1 MLTKDLSKI
10 RNIGIAAHIDAG
22 KTTTTER
29 ILYYTGVNYKIGE
42 VHDGAAT
49 MDWMAQERER
59 GITITSAAITC
70 QWRDCYINLIDTPG
84 HVDFTVEVER
94 SLRVL
99 DGAVSVFC
107 AVGGVEPQSETVWR
121 QADKYKVPRVAF
133 VNKMDR
139 VGANFLSVVEQ
150 IHDRLGAR
158 AVPVVLPIGAEDAF
172 TGIIDLVEMKELV
185 YIDELGAHPEHR
197 DIPADMLDE
206 AKFYREN
213 MIEQLADVDDE
224 IAAMYLEGQD
234 PTSAQIKA
242 AIRRQTIALK
252 FVACLCGSA
261 FKNKGVQPLL
271 DAVVDYLPSPIDL
284 PPVVG
289 TDPDDETKQVE
300 RHASVDEPTSALA
313 FKIAVD
319 PFVGRLTFCRLYS
332 GMIHSSQSLYNP
344 ASRRR
349 ERIGRILLMHSN
361 KRTDL
366 EDAGAGMIV
375 ALPSLKNTRTGDT
388 LCDENHP
395 IVLESLT
402 FPAPVITL
410 AVEPET
416 TEDKARLAKGLIALA
431 DEDPT
436 FVVKD
441 NEETGQT
448 TISGM
453 GELHLD
459 IIVDRL
465 RREFGVH
472 VKVGRPQV
480 AYREAITSRVERV
493 QGRFVRQ
500 SGGHGQYGDCVINME
515 PLPDGQE
522 GFVFEDM
529 VVGGVIPREFIPACQ
544 KGCEEAMGSGVLG
557 GFPVIGVKVEL
568 VFGSYHEVDSS
579 EMAFKIAASM
589 AFKEAMKKAGPTLME
604 PIMAVEVVTPED
616 YVGDV
621 MGDLS
626 SRRGRVDGMEMRGN
640 ARAIKAYVPLG
651 EMFGYATDLR
661 SKTSGRAN
669 YTMQFDHYEPVP
681 GNVAEAILNPS
692 SVKTGSGKK

>member
-1 MLTKDLSKI
+1 MLTKDLTKI

-29 ILYYTGVNYKIGE
+29 ILFYTGVNYKIGE
-42 VHDGAAT
+42 THDGTAT

-70 QWRDCYINLIDTPG
+70 QWKDCFINIIDTPG

-121 QADKYKVPRVAF
+121 QADKYKVPRIAF
-133 VNKMDR
+133 INKMDR
-139 VGANFLSVVEQ
+139 VGANFFGVVSQ

-158 AVPVVLPIGAEDAF
+158 AVPVVLPIGAEDSF
-172 TGIIDLVEMKELV
+172 QGVVDLLQMKELV
-185 YIDELGAHPEHR
+185 YVDESGAHPELR
-197 DIPADMLDE
+197 DIPADMLDD
-206 AKFYREN
+206 AKMYREN
-213 MIEQLADVDDE
+213 LIEQLGDVDDE
-224 IAAMYLEGQD
+224 IMNMYLEGQE
-234 PTSAQIKA
+234 PTVEQLKA

-252 FVACLCGSA
+252 FVPCFCGSA
-261 FKNKGVQPLL
+261 FKNKGIQPVL
-271 DAVVDYLPSPIDL
+271 DAVIDYLPSPVDI
-284 PPVVG
+284 PAVEG
-289 TDPDDETKQVE
+289 TSPDDETKVIE
-300 RHASVDEPTSALA
+300 RHPRMDEPLSALA
-313 FKIAVD
+313 FKVAVD
-319 PFVGRLTFCRLYS
+319 PFVGRLTFCRIYS
-332 GMIHSSQSLYNP
+332 GTLHTGDTLYNP
-344 ASRRR
+344 ASRKR

-361 KRTDL
+361 KRIDID
-366 EDAGAGMIV
+366 DASAGMIV

-388 LCDENHP
+388 LCDENNP
-395 IVLESLT
+395 VVLESLT

-410 AVEPET
+410 AVEPAT
-416 TEDKARLAKGLIALA
+416 TEDKTKLAKGLIALS

-472 VKVGRPQV
+472 VNVGRPQV
-480 AYREAITSRVERV
+480 AYREAIQNRVEKV
-493 QGRFVRQ
+493 QGKFVRQ

-515 PLPDGQE
+515 PLPDVQE
-522 GFVFEDM
+522 GFVFEDDI
-529 VVGGVIPREFIPACQ
+529 VGGVIPREFIPACQ
-544 KGCEEAMGSGVLG
+544 KGFEEAMGSGVLG

-568 VFGSYHEVDSS
+568 VYGSYHEVDSS

-589 AFKEAMKKAGPTLME
+589 AFKEAMRKASPTLME
-604 PIMAVEVVTPED
+604 PIMSVEVVTPED

-626 SRRGRVDGMEMRGN
+626 SRRGRVDGMEMRAN

-681 GNVAEAILNPS
+681 KNVAEAILNPS
-692 SVKTGSGKK
+692 GAESAGKK

>member
-1 MLTKDLSKI
+1 MLTQDLSKI

-22 KTTTTER
+22 KTTTSER
-29 ILYYTGVNYKIGE
+29 ILFYTGVNYKIGE

-70 QWRDCYINLIDTPG
+70 QWKDCYINLIDTPG

-121 QADKYKVPRVAF
+121 QADKYRVPRVAF

-139 VGANFLSVVEQ
+139 VGADFLRVVEQ

-158 AVPVVLPIGAEDAF
+158 AVPLVLPIGAEDSF
-172 TGIIDLVEMKELV
+172 QGIIDLVHMKELV
-185 YIDELGAHPEHR
+185 YLDVTGAHPEHR
-197 DIPADMLDE
+197 DIPADMIDE
-206 AKFYREN
+206 AKMYREN
-213 MIEQLADVDDE
+213 LIEQLADVDDE
-224 IAAMYLEGQD
+224 IMALALEEKE
-234 PTSAQIKA
+234 PTAEQIKA
-242 AIRRQTIALK
+242 AVRRQTIALK
-252 FVACLCGSA
+252 FVPCFCGSA

-271 DAVVDYLPSPIDL
+271 DAVVDYLPSPVDI
-284 PPVVG
+284 PAVKG
-289 TDPDDETKQVE
+289 ASPDDETVEIE
-300 RHASVDEPTSALA
+300 RHASMDEPLSALA
-313 FKIAVD
+313 FKVAVD
-319 PFVGRLTFCRLYS
+319 PFVGRLTFCRIYS
-332 GMIHSSQSLYNP
+332 GVLRAGDSLYNP

-361 KRTDL
+361 KRIDI
-366 EDAGAGMIV
+366 EDASAGMIV

-410 AVEPET
+410 AVEPAT
-416 TEDKARLAKGLIALA
+416 TDDKAKLAKGLAALA

-465 RREFGVH
+465 RREFGVN
-472 VKVGRPQV
+472 VNVGAPQV
-480 AYREAITSRVERV
+480 AYREAILQRVERV
-493 QGRFVRQ
+493 QGKFVRQ

-522 GFVFEDM
+522 GFVFEDDI
-529 VVGGVIPREFIPACQ
+529 VGGVIPREFIPACQ
-544 KGCEEAMGSGVLG
+544 KGFEEAMGSGVLG

-568 VFGSYHEVDSS
+568 VYGSYHEVDSS

-589 AFKEAMKKAGPTLME
+589 AFKEAMKKAQPTLME
-604 PIMAVEVVTPED
+604 PIMSVEVVTPEG

-626 SRRGRVDGMEMRGN
+626 SRRGRVDGMEMRAN

-681 GNVAEAILNPS
+681 KNVADTILNGGA
-692 SVKTGSGKK
+692 VARR

>member
-1 MLTKDLSKI
+1 
-10 RNIGIAAHIDAG
+10 
-22 KTTTTER
+22 
-29 ILYYTGVNYKIGE
+29 
-42 VHDGAAT
+42 
-49 MDWMAQERER
+49 
-59 GITITSAAITC
+59 
-70 QWRDCYINLIDTPG
+70 
-84 HVDFTVEVER
+84 
-94 SLRVL
+94 

-139 VGANFLSVVEQ
+139 VGANFLNVVEQ

-158 AVPVVLPIGAEDAF
+158 AVPVVLPIGAEESF
-172 TGIIDLVEMKELV
+172 QGIVDLIQMKEVV
-185 YIDELGAHPEHR
+185 YLDETGAHPELR
-197 DIPADMLDE
+197 DIPSDMAEE
-206 AKFYREN
+206 AQMYREHL
-213 MIEQLADVDDE
+213 IEQLADVDDE
-224 IAAMYLEGQD
+224 IMSLVLD
-234 PTSAQIKA
+234 DKVPTVEQIKA

-252 FVACLCGSA
+252 FVPCFCGSA
-261 FKNKGVQPLL
+261 FKNKGIQPLL
-271 DAVVDYLPSPIDL
+271 DAVVDYLPSPLDV
-284 PPVVG
+284 PAVEG
-289 TDPDDETKQVE
+289 TSPDDETKVIE
-300 RHASVDEPTSALA
+300 RHAKLDEPVSALA

-319 PFVGRLTFCRLYS
+319 PFVGRLTFCRIYS
-332 GMIHSSQSLYNP
+332 GMLHAGDTLYNP
-344 ASRRR
+344 ASRKR

-361 KRTDL
+361 KRIDI
-366 EDAGAGMIV
+366 EDASAGMIV

-388 LCDENHP
+388 LCDENNP
-395 IVLESLT
+395 VVLESLT

-410 AVEPET
+410 AVEPAT
-416 TEDKARLAKGLIALA
+416 TDDKAKLAKGLIALA

-472 VKVGRPQV
+472 VNVGAPQV
-480 AYREAITSRVERV
+480 AYREAILNRVERV
-493 QGRFVRQ
+493 QGKFVRQ

-522 GFVFEDM
+522 GFVFEDDI
-529 VVGGVIPREFIPACQ
+529 VGGVIPREFIPACQ
-544 KGCEEAMGSGVLG
+544 KGFEEAMGSGVLG

-568 VFGSYHEVDSS
+568 VYGSYHEVDSS

-589 AFKEAMKKAGPTLME
+589 AFKEAMKKASPTLME
-604 PIMAVEVVTPED
+604 PIMSVEVVTPED

-626 SRRGRVDGMEMRGN
+626 SRRGRVDGMEMRAN
-640 ARAIKAYVPLG
+640 ARAIKAFVPLG

-681 GNVAEAILNPS
+681 KNVAETILGNNADA
-692 SVKTGSGKK
+692 KK

>member
-1 MLTKDLSKI
+1 M
-10 RNIGIAAHIDAG
+10 
-22 KTTTTER
+22 
-29 ILYYTGVNYKIGE
+29 NYKIGE

-70 QWRDCYINLIDTPG
+70 QWKDCYINLIDTPG

-139 VGANFLSVVEQ
+139 VGANFLNVVEQ

-158 AVPVVLPIGAEDAF
+158 AVPVVLPIGAEESF
-172 TGIIDLVEMKELV
+172 QGIVDLIQMKEVV
-185 YIDELGAHPEHR
+185 YLDETGAHPELR
-197 DIPADMLDE
+197 DIPSDMAEE
-206 AKFYREN
+206 AQMYREHL
-213 MIEQLADVDDE
+213 IEQLADVDDE
-224 IAAMYLEGQD
+224 IMSLVLD
-234 PTSAQIKA
+234 DKVPTVEQIKA

-252 FVACLCGSA
+252 FVPCFCGSA
-261 FKNKGVQPLL
+261 FKNKGIQPLL
-271 DAVVDYLPSPIDL
+271 DAVVDYLPSPLDV
-284 PPVVG
+284 PAVEG
-289 TDPDDETKQVE
+289 TSPDDETKVIE
-300 RHASVDEPTSALA
+300 RHAKLDEPVSALA

-319 PFVGRLTFCRLYS
+319 PFVGRLTFCRIYS
-332 GMIHSSQSLYNP
+332 GMLRAGDTLYNP
-344 ASRRR
+344 ASRKR

-361 KRTDL
+361 KRIDI
-366 EDAGAGMIV
+366 EDASAGMIV

-388 LCDENHP
+388 LCDENNP
-395 IVLESLT
+395 VVLESLT

-410 AVEPET
+410 AVEPAT
-416 TEDKARLAKGLIALA
+416 TDDKAKLAKGLIALA

-472 VKVGRPQV
+472 VNVGAPQV
-480 AYREAITSRVERV
+480 AYREAILNRVERV
-493 QGRFVRQ
+493 QGKFVRQ

-522 GFVFEDM
+522 GFVFEDDI
-529 VVGGVIPREFIPACQ
+529 VGGVIPREFIPACQ
-544 KGCEEAMGSGVLG
+544 KGFEEAMGSGVLG

-568 VFGSYHEVDSS
+568 VYGSYHEVDSS

-589 AFKEAMKKAGPTLME
+589 AFKEAMKKASPTLME
-604 PIMAVEVVTPED
+604 PIMSVEVVTPED

-626 SRRGRVDGMEMRGN
+626 SRRGRVDGMEMRAN
-640 ARAIKAYVPLG
+640 ARAIKAFVPLG

-681 GNVAEAILNPS
+681 KNVAETILGNNADA
-692 SVKTGSGKK
+692 KK

>member
-1 MLTKDLSKI
+1 MTKDLTKI

-29 ILYYTGVNYKIGE
+29 ILFYTGVNYKIGE
-42 VHDGAAT
+42 THDGTAT

-70 QWRDCYINLIDTPG
+70 QWKDCFINIIDTPG

-121 QADKYKVPRVAF
+121 QADKYKVPRIAF
-133 VNKMDR
+133 INKMDR
-139 VGANFLSVVEQ
+139 VGANFFGVVSQ

-158 AVPVVLPIGAEDAF
+158 AVPVVLPIGAEDSF
-172 TGIIDLVEMKELV
+172 QGVVDLLQMKELV
-185 YIDELGAHPEHR
+185 YVDESGAHPELR
-197 DIPADMLDE
+197 DIPADMLDD
-206 AKFYREN
+206 AKMYREN
-213 MIEQLADVDDE
+213 LIEQLGDVDDE
-224 IAAMYLEGQD
+224 IMNMYLEGQE
-234 PTSAQIKA
+234 PTVEQLKA

-252 FVACLCGSA
+252 FVPCFCGSA
-261 FKNKGVQPLL
+261 FKNKGIQPVL
-271 DAVVDYLPSPIDL
+271 DAVIDYLPSPVDI
-284 PPVVG
+284 PAVEG
-289 TDPDDETKQVE
+289 TSPDDEAKVIE
-300 RHASVDEPTSALA
+300 RHPKMDEPLSALA

-319 PFVGRLTFCRLYS
+319 PFVGRLTFCRIYS
-332 GMIHSSQSLYNP
+332 GTLHTGDTLYNP
-344 ASRRR
+344 ASRKR

-361 KRTDL
+361 KRIDID
-366 EDAGAGMIV
+366 DASAGMIV

-388 LCDENHP
+388 LCDENNP
-395 IVLESLT
+395 VVLESLT

-410 AVEPET
+410 AVEPAT
-416 TEDKARLAKGLIALA
+416 TEDKAKLAKGLVALS

-472 VKVGRPQV
+472 VNVGRPQV
-480 AYREAITSRVERV
+480 AYREAIQNRVEKV
-493 QGRFVRQ
+493 QGKFVRQ

-522 GFVFEDM
+522 GFVFEDDI
-529 VVGGVIPREFIPACQ
+529 VGGVIPREFIPACQ
-544 KGCEEAMGSGVLG
+544 KGFEEAMGSGVLG

-568 VFGSYHEVDSS
+568 VYGSYHEVDSS

-589 AFKEAMKKAGPTLME
+589 AFKEAMRKASPTLME
-604 PIMAVEVVTPED
+604 PIMSVEVVTPED

-626 SRRGRVDGMEMRGN
+626 SRRGRVDGMEMRAN

-681 GNVAEAILNPS
+681 KNVAETILNPS
-692 SVKTGSGKK
+692 GAESAGKK

>member
-1 MLTKDLSKI
+1 MLTNDLTKI

-22 KTTTTER
+22 KTTTSER

-70 QWRDCYINLIDTPG
+70 KWRDCFINLIDTPG

-94 SLRVL
+94 SMRVL
-99 DGAVSVFC
+99 DGAVAVFC

-139 VGANFLSVVEQ
+139 VGANFLNVVDQ

-158 AVPVVLPIGAEDAF
+158 AVPVVLPIGAEDSF
-172 TGIIDLVEMKELV
+172 KGIVDLIHMKELYYV
-185 YIDELGAHPEHR
+185 DEMGAHPEHR
-197 DIPADMLDE
+197 DIPDEMLDD
-206 AKFYREN
+206 AKMYREHL
-213 MIEQLADVDDE
+213 IEQLADVDDE
-224 IAAMYLEGQD
+224 IMALYLDGKE
-234 PTSAQIKA
+234 PTVDQIKA

-252 FVACLCGSA
+252 FVPCLCGSA
-261 FKNKGVQPLL
+261 FKNKGIQPLL

-284 PPVVG
+284 PPVEG
-289 TDPDDETKQVE
+289 TDPDDATKKVE
-300 RHASVDEPTSALA
+300 RHPKLDEPVAALA

-332 GMIHSSQSLYNP
+332 GTLHTGDTLYNP
-344 ASRRR
+344 TSRKR

-361 KRTDL
+361 KRIDID
-366 EDAGAGMIV
+366 DASAGMIV

-388 LCDENHP
+388 LCDEAHP

-416 TEDKARLAKGLIALA
+416 TDDKAKLAKGLIALA

-480 AYREAITSRVERV
+480 AYREAITKRVERV
-493 QGRFVRQ
+493 QGKFVRQ

-522 GFVFEDM
+522 GFVFEDDI
-529 VVGGVIPREFIPACQ
+529 VGGVIPREFIPACQ
-544 KGCEEAMGSGVLG
+544 KGFEEAMGSGVLG

-568 VFGSYHEVDSS
+568 VYGSYHEVDSS

-589 AFKEAMKKAGPTLME
+589 AFKEAMKKAAPALME

-626 SRRGRVDGMEMRGN
+626 SRRGNVEGMEMRAN
-640 ARAIKAYVPLG
+640 ARVIKAYVPLG

-669 YTMQFDHYEPVP
+669 YTMQFDHYSPVP
-681 GNVAEAILNPS
+681 KNVADTILNPAG
-692 SVKTGSGKK
+692 TDQGKDKK

>member
-1 MLTKDLSKI
+1 MLTKDLTKI

-29 ILYYTGVNYKIGE
+29 ILFYTGVNYKIGE
-42 VHDGAAT
+42 THDGTAT

-70 QWRDCYINLIDTPG
+70 QWKDCFINIIDTPG

-121 QADKYKVPRVAF
+121 QADKYKVPRIAF
-133 VNKMDR
+133 INKMDR
-139 VGANFLSVVEQ
+139 VGANFFGVVSQ

-158 AVPVVLPIGAEDAF
+158 AVPVVLPIGAEDSF
-172 TGIIDLVEMKELV
+172 QGVVDLLQMKELV
-185 YIDELGAHPEHR
+185 YVDESGAHPELR
-197 DIPADMLDE
+197 DIPADMLDD
-206 AKFYREN
+206 AKMYREN
-213 MIEQLADVDDE
+213 LIEQLGDVDDE
-224 IAAMYLEGQD
+224 IMNMYLEGQE
-234 PTSAQIKA
+234 PTVEQLKA

-252 FVACLCGSA
+252 FVPCFCGSA
-261 FKNKGVQPLL
+261 FKNKGIQPVL
-271 DAVVDYLPSPIDL
+271 DAVIDYLPSPVDI
-284 PPVVG
+284 PAVEG
-289 TDPDDETKQVE
+289 TSPDDETKVIE
-300 RHASVDEPTSALA
+300 RHPRMDEPLSALA
-313 FKIAVD
+313 FKVAVD
-319 PFVGRLTFCRLYS
+319 PFVGRLTFCRIYS
-332 GMIHSSQSLYNP
+332 GTLHTGDTLYNP
-344 ASRRR
+344 ASRKR

-361 KRTDL
+361 KRIDID
-366 EDAGAGMIV
+366 DASAGMIV

-388 LCDENHP
+388 LCDENNP
-395 IVLESLT
+395 VVLESLT

-410 AVEPET
+410 AVEPAT
-416 TEDKARLAKGLIALA
+416 TEDKTKLAKGLIALS

-472 VKVGRPQV
+472 VNVGRPQV
-480 AYREAITSRVERV
+480 AYREAIQNRVEKV
-493 QGRFVRQ
+493 QGKFVRQ

-522 GFVFEDM
+522 GFVFEDDI
-529 VVGGVIPREFIPACQ
+529 VGGVIPREFIPACQ
-544 KGCEEAMGSGVLG
+544 KGFEEAMGSGVLG

-568 VFGSYHEVDSS
+568 VYGSYHEVDSS

-589 AFKEAMKKAGPTLME
+589 AFKEAMRKASPTLME
-604 PIMAVEVVTPED
+604 PIMSVEVVTPED

-626 SRRGRVDGMEMRGN
+626 SRRGRVDGMEMRAN

-669 YTMQFDHYEPVP
+669 YTMQFDHYEPAP
-681 GNVAEAILNPS
+681 KNVAEAILNPS
-692 SVKTGSGKK
+692 GAESAGKK

>member
-1 MLTKDLSKI
+1 MLTKDLTKI
-10 RNIGIAAHIDAG
+10 RNIGIAAHMDAG

-29 ILYYTGVNYKIGE
+29 ILFYTGVNYKIGE
-42 VHDGAAT
+42 THDGTAT

-70 QWRDCYINLIDTPG
+70 QWKDCFINIIDTPG

-121 QADKYKVPRVAF
+121 QADKYKVPRIAF
-133 VNKMDR
+133 INKMDR
-139 VGANFLSVVEQ
+139 VGANFFGVVSQ

-158 AVPVVLPIGAEDAF
+158 AVPVVLPIGAEDSF
-172 TGIIDLVEMKELV
+172 QGVVDLLQMKELV
-185 YIDELGAHPEHR
+185 YVDESGAHPELR
-197 DIPADMLDE
+197 DIPADMLDD
-206 AKFYREN
+206 AKMYREN
-213 MIEQLADVDDE
+213 LIEQLGDVDDE
-224 IAAMYLEGQD
+224 IMNMYLEGQE
-234 PTSAQIKA
+234 PTVEQLKA

-252 FVACLCGSA
+252 FVPCFCGSA
-261 FKNKGVQPLL
+261 FKNKGIQPVL
-271 DAVVDYLPSPIDL
+271 DAVIDYLPSPVDI
-284 PPVVG
+284 PAVEG
-289 TDPDDETKQVE
+289 TSPDDEAKVIE
-300 RHASVDEPTSALA
+300 RHPKMDEPLSALA

-319 PFVGRLTFCRLYS
+319 PFVGRLTFCRIYS
-332 GMIHSSQSLYNP
+332 GTLHTGDTLYNP
-344 ASRRR
+344 ASRKR

-361 KRTDL
+361 KRIDID
-366 EDAGAGMIV
+366 DASAGMIV

-388 LCDENHP
+388 LCDENNP
-395 IVLESLT
+395 VVLESLT

-410 AVEPET
+410 AVEPAT
-416 TEDKARLAKGLIALA
+416 TEDKAKLAKGLVALS

-472 VKVGRPQV
+472 VNVGRPQV
-480 AYREAITSRVERV
+480 AYREAIQNRVEKV
-493 QGRFVRQ
+493 QGKFVRQ

-522 GFVFEDM
+522 GFVFEDDI
-529 VVGGVIPREFIPACQ
+529 VGGVIPREFIPACQ
-544 KGCEEAMGSGVLG
+544 KGFEEAMGSGVLG

-568 VFGSYHEVDSS
+568 VYGSYHEVDSS

-589 AFKEAMKKAGPTLME
+589 AFKEAMRKASPTLME
-604 PIMAVEVVTPED
+604 PIMSVEVVTPED

-626 SRRGRVDGMEMRGN
+626 SRRGRVDGMEMRAN

-681 GNVAEAILNPS
+681 KNVAETILNPS
-692 SVKTGSGKK
+692 GAESAGKK